1 MENTLKYLNVGS
13 KKMRLNQHSIVKCQ
27 IVGQPS
33 QKAQDSLKGKD
44 LQPVII
50 GNGNTIKAQSTRA
63 NTKLLPNSKVLA
75 VTDGD
80 ITMPNMK
87 GWTTDDVLAFQE
99 LTGINVTTKGSG
111 YVTKHP
117 EARVNTKSIIKR
129 NRIIY

>member
-1 MENTLKYLNVGS
+1 MPNV
-13 KKMRLNQHSIVKCQ
+13 
-27 IVGQPS
+27 VGQPS

-111 YVTKHP
+111 YVTKQSV
-117 EARVNTKSIIKR
+117 ASGSTLKSNNKIE
-129 NRIIY
+129 

>member
-1 MENTLKYLNVGS
+1 MPN
-13 KKMRLNQHSIVKCQ
+13 
-27 IVGQPS
+27 VGQPS
-33 QKAQDSLKGKD
+33 QRHKIVFKGKD
-44 LQPVII
+44 LQPVI

-80 ITMPNMK
+80 IMPNMK

-111 YVTKHP
+111 YVTKQSV
-117 EARVNTKSIIKR
+117 ASGSTLKVIIKLK
-129 NRIIY
+129 